1 MDFVPL
7 KLILTLAFMGRNVLP
22 KSEIKQVSEVASVKS
37 EPLRA
42 KELWR
47 DHPYAN
53 AAFPQWC
60 HGYLTPRK
68 VRKLLKKLLYQ
79 VRQHNTGL
87 RKGLKC
93 AGMSSEFPAHFC
105 VGSDNEGCANIPENM
120 RSVLNTT
127 FWCFSFAVFQTKM
140 KTKALITL
148 ESRNPERKIKMKIKI
163 KRIKIE
169 TTTKAKLKI

>member
-1 MDFVPL
+1 
-7 KLILTLAFMGRNVLP
+7 
-22 KSEIKQVSEVASVKS
+22 
-37 EPLRA
+37 
-42 KELWR
+42 
-47 DHPYAN
+47 
-53 AAFPQWC
+53 
-60 HGYLTPRK
+60 
-68 VRKLLKKLLYQ
+68 
-79 VRQHNTGL
+79 
-87 RKGLKC
+87 
-93 AGMSSEFPAHFC
+93 MSSEFPAYFC
-105 VGSDNEGCANIPENM
+105 VGSDNEGCAIIPENM